1 MTGVCTQKQV
11 HLVTKSS
18 TLHHQHSQPQKQQAT
33 TMAANPY
40 ISPYTVDERLH
51 RSVMAAQLHNH
62 TIHEVH
68 QRDFRRSRPFKHV
81 AFKPDF
87 NEDSFSGALG
97 TITVVIE
104 GLCFEGAEG
113 WTEVQML
120 MPERRRLSSQ
130 LFGAPSVAPILFGND
145 RAVCIFS
152 FRLMASQL
160 ETWRVEL
167 RAACCGRDAFLD
179 LIFVL

>member
-1 MTGVCTQKQV
+1 
-11 HLVTKSS
+11 
-18 TLHHQHSQPQKQQAT
+18 
-33 TMAANPY
+33 MAANPY

-62 TIHEVH
+62 TIHELH
-68 QRDFRRSRPFKHV
+68 ERESRRSRPSKHG

-87 NEDSFSGALG
+87 NGDSFSGALG

-120 MPERRRLSSQ
+120 MPERRRLSSR
-130 LFGAPSVAPILFGND
+130 LFGAPSAAPILFGND
-145 RAVCIFS
+145 RAVCICS
-152 FRLMASQL
+152 FRLMASGWRHGGSIYENL
-160 ETWRVEL
+160 VVGETVS
-167 RAACCGRDAFLD
+167 
-179 LIFVL
+179 